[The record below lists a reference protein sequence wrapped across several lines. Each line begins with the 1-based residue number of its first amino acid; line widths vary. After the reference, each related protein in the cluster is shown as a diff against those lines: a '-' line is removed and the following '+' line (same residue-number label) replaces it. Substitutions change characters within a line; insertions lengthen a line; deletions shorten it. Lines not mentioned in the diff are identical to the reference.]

1 VRKMGWFGGHD
12 RDPLLDC
19 GEIEWSVMGFGELDT
34 HSLEKWILDQQ

>member
-19 GEIEWSVMGFGELDT
+19 GKFECSVMGFGELET
-34 HSLEKWILDQQ
+34 HSLEKWIVDQQ